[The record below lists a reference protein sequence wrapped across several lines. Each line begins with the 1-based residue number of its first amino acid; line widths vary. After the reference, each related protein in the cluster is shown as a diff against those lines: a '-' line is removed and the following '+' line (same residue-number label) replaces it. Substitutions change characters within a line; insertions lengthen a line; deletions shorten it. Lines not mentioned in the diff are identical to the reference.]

1 MEISPIPGINA
12 VGAVRARAEGLQA
25 PSIFDI
31 DQSEKPADRSVQRVD
46 RKASGAE
53 ENAEDEL
60 MVEGES
66 EAGEEEIQKSVDYF
80 A

>member
-1 MEISPIPGINA
+1 MEIAPIPGIRA
-12 VGAVRARAEGLQA
+12 VGALRVRPEGLQA

-31 DQSEKPADRSVQRVD
+31 DQPEKPADRGVQPAG

-53 ENAEDEL
+53 DDAEDEPL
-60 MVEGES
+60 VNGEP
-66 EAGEEEIQKSVDYF
+66 AEEETQKSVDYF

>member
-12 VGAVRARAEGLQA
+12 VGAVRARPEGLQA

-60 MVEGES
+60 MMEGES
-66 EAGEEEIQKSVDYF
+66 EPGEEETQKSVDYF